1 VIQADPILLWERR
14 RQAAI
19 LSDPSQASS
28 QAALLRACAT
38 GDRGALARL
47 YDATSAQLF
56 GLALRIVR
64 RRELAEE
71 VVQDAFLSA
80 WRHAGRYD
88 ERRGTAMAWLA
99 TIVRNRALDQL
110 RRLGRERPLEPAMA
124 ERWQDPAPGPAE
136 LAALSEDGRRLARCL
151 DELEESPRRSILLA
165 YFEGMT
171 VEEVAERMAAPL
183 GTVKSWVRR
192 SLQRLRNCLER

>member
-1 VIQADPILLWERR
+1 M
-14 RQAAI
+14 
-19 LSDPSQASS
+19 DPSQASMH
-28 QAALLRACAT
+28 AALLRACAT
-38 GDRGALARL
+38 GDSAALARL
-47 YDATSAQLF
+47 YDATAAQLF

-71 VVQDAFLSA
+71 VVQDAFVSA
-80 WRHAGRYD
+80 WRNAGRYD

-110 RRLGRERPLEPAMA
+110 RRLGRERPLDPAA
-124 ERWQDPAPGPAE
+124 VERWEDPAQGPAE
-136 LAALSEDGRRLARCL
+136 LAALSEDGRRLGRCL
-151 DELEESPRRSILLA
+151 DELEEAPRRSILLA

-192 SLQRLRNCLER
+192 SLQRLRSCLER

>member
-1 VIQADPILLWERR
+1 MH
-14 RQAAI
+14 
-19 LSDPSQASS
+19 
-28 QAALLRACAT
+28 AALLRACAT
-38 GDRGALARL
+38 GDSAALARL
-47 YDATSAQLF
+47 YEATSAQLF

-124 ERWQDPAPGPAE
+124 ERWQDPAPADSGVEGGPA
-136 LAALSEDGRRLARCL
+136 G
-151 DELEESPRRSILLA
+151 
-165 YFEGMT
+165 
-171 VEEVAERMAAPL
+171 APL
-183 GTVKSWVRR
+183 GLWDSLALWRGLAAGAVGLAAGLLLYLGLVTVEVPPVTPSHLAVLANKAAEPALLATIDDRDGRVT
-192 SLQRLRNCLER
+192 

>member
-1 VIQADPILLWERR
+1 MH
-14 RQAAI
+14 
-19 LSDPSQASS
+19 
-28 QAALLRACAT
+28 AALLRACAG
-38 GDRGALARL
+38 GDSAALARL
-47 YDATSAQLF
+47 YEGTAAQLF

-71 VVQDAFLSA
+71 VVQDAFVSA
-80 WRHAGRYD
+80 WRNAGRYD

-110 RRLGRERPLEPAMA
+110 RRLSRERPLDPAA
-124 ERWQDPAPGPAE
+124 VERWEDPAPGPAE

-151 DELEESPRRSILLA
+151 DELEEAPRRSILLA

-192 SLQRLRNCLER
+192 SLQRLRSCLER